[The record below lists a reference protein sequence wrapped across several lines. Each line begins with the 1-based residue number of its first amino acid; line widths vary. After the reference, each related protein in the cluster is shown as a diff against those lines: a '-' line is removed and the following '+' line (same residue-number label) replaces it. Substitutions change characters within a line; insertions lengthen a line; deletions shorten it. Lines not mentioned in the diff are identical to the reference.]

1 MKRKNRIL
9 SIFFIVILITVLQVS
24 SFPVF
29 AEENETAGGL
39 TLSKQTLSI
48 QVGSKKKLSAKGT
61 DAKVTWESSKEKVA
75 TVSSDGTVTG
85 RKAGTAVITATTNAG
100 EKASCKVTVTNKI
113 IRVLLKTT
121 GFSSEYHSSITLT
134 SNKKFTISNGKKTK
148 SYKAGKYVTIK
159 KNNALLKGGKSLTIE
174 AKNNGK
180 IKITSINRSQGTP
193 SYRGSMVVQYVS
205 GKGFTL
211 VNHVALEYYL
221 YSVVGSEMSSSF
233 SKEALKAQAVTARSF
248 AYANLN
254 SSKYA
259 ELNADVD
266 DSTSYQVY
274 NNIKEETNVISAV
287 NATQNMVIKSGKDI
301 LMTYFFST
309 SFGETSLPSEVWSGD
324 GEDKYYNSVE
334 QVKNGGTVDLS
345 SNTKFENFINAK
357 AKNHFDRNADWYR
370 WSTEISKTNLQKQ
383 INGKLSLCYALYPS
397 YIKVKQSDGSY
408 KSKLITSV
416 GTLKNVEVTG
426 RTKSGMVEK
435 LEITGSKATV
445 QVSNASALRTL
456 MAPTYD
462 TIEKNNGSKVSGCS
476 MLPSAYFAIVKSTS
490 GSAVKYTISGGG
502 YGHNVGMS
510 QNGANQMAKDGYSYQ
525 SILKHYYKNITIC
538 HVAD

>member
-1 MKRKNRIL
+1 MKRKNRIFG
-9 SIFFIVILITVLQVS
+9 IFFVVILITVLQVS

-29 AEENETAGGL
+29 AEENETAEGL

-75 TVSSDGTVTG
+75 IVSSDGTVTG
-85 RKAGTAVITATTNAG
+85 KSAGTAVITATTNAG
-100 EKASCKVTVTNKI
+100 EKASCKVSVTNKI

-121 GFSSEYHSSITLT
+121 GFSSEYHGSVTLT

-159 KNNALLKGGKSLTIE
+159 KNHALLKGGKSITVKAE
-174 AKNNGK
+174 NNGK
-180 IKITSINRSQGTP
+180 IKISSISRSQGTP
-193 SYRGSMVVQYVS
+193 SYRGSIVVQYVS
-205 GKGFTL
+205 GKGLTL
-211 VNHVALEYYL
+211 VNHVPLEHYL
-221 YSVVGSEMSSSF
+221 YSVVGSEMSSGF

-254 SSKYA
+254 SSKYVK
-259 ELNADVD
+259 LKADVD

-274 NNIKEETNVISAV
+274 NNIKEETSVISAV
-287 NATQNMVIKSGKDI
+287 NTTQNMVIKSGKDI

-309 SFGETSLPSEVWSGD
+309 SFGETSLPSEVWYGD

-334 QVKNGGTVDLS
+334 QVKNGDTVDLS
-345 SNTKFENFINAK
+345 SNAKFESFINAK

-370 WSTEISKTNLQKQ
+370 WSAEISKTNLQKQ
-383 INGKLSLCYALYPS
+383 INAKLSLCYALYPS

-416 GTLKNVEVTG
+416 GTLKNVEVTD
-426 RTKSGMVEK
+426 RTKSGMVER

-462 TIEKNNGSKVSGCS
+462 TIEKNNGSRVSGSS

-490 GSAVKYTISGGG
+490 GSAVKYTITGGG

-510 QNGANQMAKDGYSYQ
+510 QNGANQMAKEGYSYQ
-525 SILKHYYKNITIC
+525 SILKHYYKNISIC

>member
-9 SIFFIVILITVLQVS
+9 SVFFVWIFIIALQVS

-29 AEENETAGGL
+29 ADEIETAGGF
-39 TLSKQTLSI
+39 TLSKQILSV
-48 QVGSKKKLSAKGT
+48 QVGSKKKLSVKGT
-61 DAKVTWESSKEKVA
+61 DAKITWTSSKEKVA

-85 RKAGTAVITATTNAG
+85 REAGTAVITATTNAG
-100 EKASCKVTVTNKI
+100 EKASCKVSVTNKM
-113 IRVLLKTT
+113 IRVLLKNT
-121 GFSSEYHSSITLT
+121 GFSSEYHGSVTLT
-134 SNKKFTISNGKKTK
+134 SNKKFTISNGKSAR

-159 KNNALLKGGKSLTIE
+159 KNHALLKGGKPITVKAE
-174 AKNNGK
+174 DNGK
-180 IKITSINRSQGTP
+180 IKISSISRSQGTP
-193 SYRGSMVVQYVS
+193 SYRGSIVVQYVS
-205 GKGFTL
+205 GKGLTL

-248 AYANLN
+248 AYTNLN

-259 ELNADVD
+259 KLEADVD
-266 DSTSYQVY
+266 DSTAYQVY

-287 NATQNMVIKSGKDI
+287 NATQNMVIKNGNDI

-309 SFGETSLPSEVWSGD
+309 SFGETSLPSEVWNGD

-334 QVKNGGTVDLS
+334 QVKNGDTLNLS
-345 SNTKFENFINAK
+345 SNAKFESFIK
-357 AKNHFDRNADWYR
+357 EKSTPHFDRNADWYR
-370 WSTEISKTNLQKQ
+370 WSAEISKTNLQKQ
-383 INGKLSLCYALYPS
+383 INGKLSQCYTLYPS

-462 TIEKNNGSKVSGCS
+462 AIEKNNGSKVSGYS
-476 MLPSAYFAIVKSTS
+476 MLPSAYFAIAKSTS
-490 GSAVKYTISGGG
+490 GSVVKYTVIGGG

-510 QNGANQMAKDGYSYQ
+510 QNGANQMAKEGYSYQ
-525 SILKHYYKNITIC
+525 SILKHYYKNISIC
-538 HVAD
+538 HVVD

>member
-9 SIFFIVILITVLQVS
+9 SVFFVWIFIIALQVS

-29 AEENETAGGL
+29 ADEIETAGGF
-39 TLSKQTLSI
+39 TLSKQTLSV
-48 QVGSKKKLSAKGT
+48 QVRSKKKLSVKGT
-61 DAKVTWESSKEKVA
+61 DAKITWTSSKEKVA

-85 RKAGTAVITATTNAG
+85 REAGTAVITATTNAG
-100 EKASCKVTVTNKI
+100 EKASCKVSVTNKM
-113 IRVLLKTT
+113 IRVLLKNT
-121 GFSSEYHSSITLT
+121 GFSSEYHGSVTLT
-134 SNKKFTISNGKKTK
+134 SNKKFTISNGKSAR

-159 KNNALLKGGKSLTIE
+159 KNHALLKGGKSITVKAE
-174 AKNNGK
+174 DNGK
-180 IKITSINRSQGTP
+180 IKISSISRSQGTP
-193 SYRGSMVVQYVS
+193 SYRGSIVVQYVS
-205 GKGFTL
+205 GKGLTL

-248 AYANLN
+248 AYTNLN

-259 ELNADVD
+259 KLEADVD
-266 DSTSYQVY
+266 DSTAYQVY

-287 NATQNMVIKSGKDI
+287 NATQNMVIKNGNDI

-309 SFGETSLPSEVWSGD
+309 SFGETSLPSEVWNGD

-334 QVKNGGTVDLS
+334 QVKNGDTLNLS
-345 SNTKFENFINAK
+345 SNAKFESFIK
-357 AKNHFDRNADWYR
+357 EKSTPHFDRNADWYR
-370 WSTEISKTNLQKQ
+370 WSAEISKTNLQKQ
-383 INGKLSLCYALYPS
+383 INGKLSQCYTLYPS

-462 TIEKNNGSKVSGCS
+462 AIEKNNGSKVSGYS
-476 MLPSAYFAIVKSTS
+476 MLPSAYFAIAKSTS
-490 GSAVKYTISGGG
+490 GSVVKYTVIGGG

-510 QNGANQMAKDGYSYQ
+510 QNGANQMAKEGYSYQ
-525 SILKHYYKNITIC
+525 SILKHYYKNISIC
-538 HVAD
+538 HVVD

>member
-9 SIFFIVILITVLQVS
+9 SVFFVWIFIIALQVS

-29 AEENETAGGL
+29 ADEIETAGGF
-39 TLSKQTLSI
+39 TLSKQTLSV
-48 QVGSKKKLSAKGT
+48 QVGSKKKLSVKGT
-61 DAKVTWESSKEKVA
+61 DAKITWTSSKEKVA

-85 RKAGTAVITATTNAG
+85 REAGTAVITATTNAG
-100 EKASCKVTVTNKI
+100 EKASCKVSVTNKM
-113 IRVLLKTT
+113 IRVLLKNT
-121 GFSSEYHSSITLT
+121 GFSSEYHGSVTLT
-134 SNKKFTISNGKKTK
+134 SNKKFTISNGKSAR

-159 KNNALLKGGKSLTIE
+159 KNHALLKGGKPITVKAE
-174 AKNNGK
+174 DNGK
-180 IKITSINRSQGTP
+180 IKISSISRSQGTP
-193 SYRGSMVVQYVS
+193 SYRGSIVVQYVS
-205 GKGFTL
+205 GKGLTL

-248 AYANLN
+248 AYTNLN

-259 ELNADVD
+259 KLEADVD
-266 DSTSYQVY
+266 DSTAYQVY

-287 NATQNMVIKSGKDI
+287 NATQNMVIKNGNDI

-309 SFGETSLPSEVWSGD
+309 SFGETSLPSEVWNGD

-334 QVKNGGTVDLS
+334 QVKNGDTLNLS
-345 SNTKFENFINAK
+345 SNAKFESFIK
-357 AKNHFDRNADWYR
+357 EKSTPHFDRNADWYR
-370 WSTEISKTNLQKQ
+370 WSAEISKTNLQKQ
-383 INGKLSLCYALYPS
+383 INGKLSQCYTLYPS

-462 TIEKNNGSKVSGCS
+462 AIEKNNGSKVSGYS
-476 MLPSAYFAIVKSTS
+476 MLPSAYFAIAKSTS
-490 GSAVKYTISGGG
+490 GSVVKYTVIGGG

-510 QNGANQMAKDGYSYQ
+510 QNGANQMAKEGYSYQ
-525 SILKHYYKNITIC
+525 SILKHYYKNISIC
-538 HVAD
+538 HVVD

>member
-9 SIFFIVILITVLQVS
+9 SVFFVWIFIIALQVS

-29 AEENETAGGL
+29 ADETETAGGF
-39 TLSKQTLSI
+39 TLSKQTLSV
-48 QVGSKKKLSAKGT
+48 QVGSKKKLSVKGT
-61 DAKVTWESSKEKVA
+61 DAKITWTSSKEKVA

-85 RKAGTAVITATTNAG
+85 REAGTAVITATTNAG
-100 EKASCKVTVTNKI
+100 EKASCKVSVTNKM
-113 IRVLLKTT
+113 IRVLLKNT
-121 GFSSEYHSSITLT
+121 GFSSEYHGSVTLT
-134 SNKKFTISNGKKTK
+134 SNKKFTISNGKSAR

-159 KNNALLKGGKSLTIE
+159 KNHALLKGGKSITVKAE
-174 AKNNGK
+174 DNGK
-180 IKITSINRSQGTP
+180 IKISSISRSQGTP
-193 SYRGSMVVQYVS
+193 SYRGSIVVQYVS
-205 GKGFTL
+205 GKGLTL

-248 AYANLN
+248 AYTNLN

-259 ELNADVD
+259 KLEADVD
-266 DSTSYQVY
+266 DSTAYQVY

-287 NATQNMVIKSGKDI
+287 NATQNMVIKNGNDI

-309 SFGETSLPSEVWSGD
+309 SFGETSLPSEVWNGD

-334 QVKNGGTVDLS
+334 QVKNGDTLNLS
-345 SNTKFENFINAK
+345 SNAKFESFIK
-357 AKNHFDRNADWYR
+357 EKSTPHFDRNADWYR
-370 WSTEISKTNLQKQ
+370 WSAEISKTNLQKQ
-383 INGKLSLCYALYPS
+383 INGKLSQCYTLYPS

-462 TIEKNNGSKVSGCS
+462 AIEKNNGSKVSGYS
-476 MLPSAYFAIVKSTS
+476 MLPSAYFAIAKSTS
-490 GSAVKYTISGGG
+490 GSVVKYTVIGGG

-510 QNGANQMAKDGYSYQ
+510 QNGANQMAKEGYSYQ
-525 SILKHYYKNITIC
+525 SILKHYYKNISIC
-538 HVAD
+538 HVVD